1 MTDGVGIA
9 GDAGAAPAV
18 ALPTIAEAAASQ
30 LNDLKWDREFAGR
43 YLGGSADAKNTM
55 RTLLTLAHGTGL
67 DDATAATLADSV
79 KLVRLPSA
87 AVAER
92 QQRKA
97 QAKTEAAALKVPWDV
112 AAKFPPAEVAAAT
125 QNMSGWV
132 ASLEL
137 PSSIQRTV
145 LDRISSEGPK
155 LDAMSDG
162 ERATWLGEQERM
174 LIAAAGSQEKAA
186 AWFAGARQVLKDSKH
201 ANSYISRDAF
211 IIRNLALVADARKA
225 AK

>member
-1 MTDGVGIA
+1 MTDTSGA
-9 GDAGAAPAV
+9 PDAGAGVAPAV
-18 ALPTIAEAAASQ
+18 AMPSIAEAAASR
-30 LNDLKWDREFAGR
+30 LSDLKWDREFAGK
-43 YLGGSADAKNTM
+43 YLGGSADAKNM
-55 RTLLTLAHGTGL
+55 MQTLLHLAHSNL

-92 QQRKA
+92 QREQA
-97 QAKTEAAALKVPWDV
+97 QARAEAATLKVPFDV
-112 AAKFPPAEVAAAT
+112 ASKHPPAEVAAAT

-137 PSSIQRTV
+137 PPSIQRTV

-155 LDAMSDG
+155 IDAMS
-162 ERATWLGEQERM
+162 EPQRAAWLGEQERM

-186 AWFAGARQVLKDSKH
+186 AWFASARQVLKDSKH

-211 IIRNLALVADARKA
+211 IIRNLALVADARK
-225 AK
+225 K